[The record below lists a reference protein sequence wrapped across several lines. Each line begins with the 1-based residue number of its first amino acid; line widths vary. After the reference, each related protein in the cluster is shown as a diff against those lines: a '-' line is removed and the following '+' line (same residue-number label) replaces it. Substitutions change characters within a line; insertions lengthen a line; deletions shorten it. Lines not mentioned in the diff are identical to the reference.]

1 MKDKDL
7 NGSKKIILIVLL
19 CAAVFA
25 FTSVSA
31 AVEGDLDGD
40 GVMNAADA
48 AILFRMATGVAG
60 ATGEADLT
68 GNNAITR
75 ADVRAALLMASGSLN
90 RLGELTGTLAGPLLG
105 EEALE
110 RFAYNGTV
118 RTLTSYRS
126 KMVSASVSDVEF
138 QNSICHV
145 LDVYVRDATSIRSA
159 FSSGSYNG
167 KRLKAKDIA
176 AGCGAVFAVTG
187 DMYEMNADG
196 AIVRDGVWYKEEK
209 GITKKKDVCV
219 LYRDGTMEI
228 FEKGTASVDIL
239 KSGKPVWQ
247 MWVFGPSLL
256 DEYGEAKSDFNCN
269 VKILDNNP
277 RSALGYYGPGHYCLV
292 VVDGRQRPYS
302 SGLRMED
309 LSDLMA
315 QLGCAIAYN
324 LDGGQSAI
332 MVDGMGNVISSP
344 SGGGRPISDIVYIG
358 EPVA

>member
-1 MKDKDL
+1 M
-7 NGSKKIILIVLL
+7 NGSKKIIFILL
-19 CAAVFA
+19 LTTVIFA
-25 FTSVSA
+25 CTVVSTGLQ
-31 AVEGDLDGD
+31 GDLDGD

-48 AILFRMATGVAG
+48 AILFRMATGVSG
-60 ATGEADLT
+60 AVHEADIT

-75 ADVRAALLMASGSLN
+75 ADVRAALLMAAGCLKDF
-90 RLGELTGTLAGPLLG
+90 GELTGTLGNPLLG

-110 RFAYNGTV
+110 RFSYNGTV
-118 RTLTSYRS
+118 RTQKSYRS

-176 AGCGAVFAVTG
+176 AGCGAIFAVTG

-209 GITKKKDVCV
+209 GVTKKKDICV
-219 LYRDGTMEI
+219 LYTDGTMEV
-228 FEKGTASVDIL
+228 FEKGSATVESL
-239 KSGKPVWQ
+239 RSGKSIWQ

-292 VVDGRQRPYS
+292 IVDGRQRPYS